1 MHTSRQPLNM
11 NESFKE
17 MNLFTGRLHHHLLQS
32 ARNVIDLHILR
43 PLISVLAF
51 R

>member
-1 MHTSRQPLNM
+1 M

-17 MNLFTGRLHHHLLQS
+17 MNLFTGRLHHLLQS
-32 ARNVIDLHILR
+32 ASNVIDLHILR